1 MAGAAHEMDES
12 VGHRPTGTWRALTPP
27 VLQPAHAALDT
38 AVAEVAW
45 ETGRRLGFEE
55 ALELAVA
62 D

>member
-1 MAGAAHEMDES
+1 MDES